1 MHACSLSLCLTV
13 HISFVTLSSLSLA
26 SYTQQVAC
34 RLRRI
39 RTSLTHPFTRRQM
52 PSTQLWSW
60 FHLSHR
66 RHRWHYCSSP
76 PVEAFQ
82 PLTVLS
88 GPVRQRKPRQG
99 FANIRPACLAWL
111 GIRSGRE
118 RRVCVWGS
126 AASCTSAGIFGWPRA
141 PRFAERVARGR
152 RLGSQLI
159 PLVWQKAAGWLPEP
173 EPQLPRILFIGEPQQ
188 WPSGIVGRPS
198 ICSRR

>member
-1 MHACSLSLCLTV
+1 MQSVSVPHCACIVCNFVVIVACLLYTA
-13 HISFVTLSSLSLA
+13 SSLWA
-26 SYTQQVAC
+26 ETYTYV
-34 RLRRI
+34 
-39 RTSLTHPFTRRQM
+39 THSPFTRRQM

-66 RHRWHYCSSP
+66 CRRHRWHYRSSP
-76 PVEAFQ
+76 PVEASQ

-141 PRFAERVARGR
+141 PGFAERVARGR

-159 PLVWQKAAGWLPEP
+159 PLAWQKAAGWLPEP
-173 EPQLPRILFIGEPQQ
+173 GPQLPRILFIDEPQQ